1 MIGFILK
8 ILLQATLALLFL
20 IVLFVVVSLNPVV
33 AQTKLGFQYVGG
45 TWELKDRC
53 HGQLQIETDRMAFK
67 CKEQILGLPYESLV
81 HMEYRP
87 IPSNK
92 IRDTRVRWQ
101 RKPPFASWFKI
112 PWIRRENKYFSVVFT
127 KKGVLG
133 AVVFKVTSRVML
145 PYLAEIDLRSGKHV
159 KMESFNP

>member
-1 MIGFILK
+1 M
-8 ILLQATLALLFL
+8 
-20 IVLFVVVSLNPVV
+20 VSVNPVV
-33 AQTKLGFQYVGG
+33 AQTKLKFQYVGG

-53 HGQLQIETDRMAFK
+53 RGQLQIETDRMAFK
-67 CKEQILGLPYESLV
+67 CREKILGLPYEGLV

-112 PWIRRENKYFSVVFT
+112 PWITRENKYFSVVFT
-127 KKGVLG
+127 KKGELG
-133 AVVFKVTSRVML
+133 AVVFRVTPRVML
-145 PYLAEIDLRSGKHV
+145 PYLAEIDLRSGMHV